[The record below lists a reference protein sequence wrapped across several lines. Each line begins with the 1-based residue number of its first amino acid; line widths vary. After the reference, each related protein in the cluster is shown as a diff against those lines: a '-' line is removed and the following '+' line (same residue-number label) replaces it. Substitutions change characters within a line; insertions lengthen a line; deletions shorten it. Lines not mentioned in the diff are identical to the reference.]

1 MYYRLSCCIEYDTR
15 PLWNEFLLSHSRDS
29 FSQSEKGLVPIRFY
43 IHHVLGYLGAGFLD
57 EIEDNVADDWEAEA
71 TMLFDNNAVID
82 KRVEISY
89 CCDSFLRIL

>member
-1 MYYRLSCCIEYDTR
+1 MTGKQK
-15 PLWNEFLLSHSRDS
+15 LLIQD
-29 FSQSEKGLVPIRFY
+29 
-43 IHHVLGYLGAGFLD
+43 
-57 EIEDNVADDWEAEA
+57 VADNWEAEA

>member
-1 MYYRLSCCIEYDTR
+1 
-15 PLWNEFLLSHSRDS
+15 
-29 FSQSEKGLVPIRFY
+29 
-43 IHHVLGYLGAGFLD
+43 LGYLGAGFLD
-57 EIEDNVADDWEAEA
+57 EIEDNVADDWEAEVANQDVADNWEAEA